1 MSNIE
6 FLVKQIFTERT
17 KFAKLPSTTE
27 EFDQMFSNKEY
38 EVVLKDILLGV
49 GLLDEEGD

>member
-1 MSNIE
+1 MNHIQ
-6 FLVKQIFTERT
+6 FLISKTFTERT
-17 KFAKLPSTTE
+17 KFAKLPSTTK